1 MKLLLD
7 TRAFLWWD
15 SEPAQLSTNALT
27 ACQDPANTL
36 FLSVAS
42 VWEMQ
47 IKMHLGKL
55 KLSIPL
61 EVTIEN
67 QQKTNS
73 IEILQV
79 TLPHVL
85 ALKEL
90 PSPHKGPFNH
100 LLAAQAK
107 IENAVLVSNDLIFE
121 HYPVNRLW

>member
-7 TRAFLWWD
+7 TYAFLWWD

-27 ACQDPANTL
+27 ACQDPENTL

-47 IKMHLGKL
+47 TKLHLGRL
-55 KLSIPL
+55 KLSVPL
-61 EVTIEN
+61 ETMIEN
-67 QQKTNS
+67 QQQINA
-73 IEILQV
+73 IEVLQV

-90 PSPHKGPFNH
+90 PSPHKDPFDR

-107 IENAVLVSNDLIFE
+107 IENAILISNDLIFE